1 MHGFGGFPF
10 GGSGGFGGL
19 GQRRSQKA
27 VDTTALYN
35 ELGVSKDTSTAEIKK
50 AYRKLAIKHHPD
62 KGGDPE
68 KFKAISRAYE
78 VLSDPDKR
86 KLYDDYGEEGLD
98 GCGPASN
105 ATDIFD
111 LFFGGGGS
119 RRGRAQGKRKGK
131 DVVSGLKCSL
141 EQIYSGT
148 TRKLAIN
155 KDILCPDCDG
165 RGGPEG
171 AQLDCKDCGGNGVK
185 IQIRQMG
192 PMITQTQSVCS
203 SCEGQGKVLREDL
216 KCKKCA
222 GQGTVKEKKVLEVH
236 IDKGVPNHHKVVF
249 SSEAD
254 QKPGEIP
261 GDVVFIVEQAEH
273 HIFTRIGIHL
283 KITKTITLYEAL
295 AGFEFVITHLDGR
308 KLLINN
314 RSGEITKPKD
324 LKVVRNE
331 GMPLHRNP
339 FVKGNLFIE
348 FDVKFPEGNQL
359 PAESR
364 RRLRD
369 ILPQPEKMHVSRD
382 DPEVD
387 HHTVAE
393 IDESDLQ
400 DLKDGGRRS
409 ESYNDDE
416 GGSEG
421 GQTVQCHQQ

>member
-1 MHGFGGFPF
+1 MNFGGFPF
-10 GGSGGFGGL
+10 GGGSFGSV

-27 VDTTALYN
+27 VDTMGLYN
-35 ELGVSKDTSTAEIKK
+35 ELSVSKDTTTAEIKK
-50 AYRKLAIKHHPD
+50 AYRKLAIIHHPD

-68 KFKAISRAYE
+68 KFKAISRAYQ

-86 KLYDDYGEEGLD
+86 KLYDEYGEDGLD

-105 ATDIFD
+105 ASDVFD
-111 LFFGGGGS
+111 LFFGGGGGP
-119 RRGRAQGKRKGK
+119 RRGRGQGKRQG
-131 DVVSGLKCSL
+131 DPVVSPLKCSL

-171 AQLDCKDCGGNGVK
+171 AQLDCKDCGGNGIR

-192 PMITQTQSVCS
+192 PMITQSQSVCN

-216 KCKKCA
+216 KCKKCG

-236 IDKGVPNHHKVVF
+236 IDKGVPNRHKVVF
-249 SSEAD
+249 ASEAD
-254 QKPGEIP
+254 QKPGEVP
-261 GDVVFIVEQAEH
+261 GDVIFVVEQADH
-273 HIFTRIGIHL
+273 HVFTRIGTHL
-283 KITKTITLYEAL
+283 KISKTITLYEAL
-295 AGFEFVITHLDGR
+295 AGFEFTMTHLDGR
-308 KLLINN
+308 KLVISS

-324 LKVVRNE
+324 LKVVKNE

-348 FDVKFPEGNQL
+348 FDVKFPERSQMS
-359 PAESR
+359 AESR
-364 RRLRD
+364 RKLRE
-369 ILPQPEKMHVSRD
+369 ILPQPEKMAVSRD
-382 DPEVD
+382 DPDVD
-387 HHTVAE
+387 HHTVAD
-393 IDESDLQ
+393 IDNSDLQ

-409 ESYNDDE
+409 DSCDEE

-421 GQTVQCHQQ
+421 GQRVQCHQQ